1 MNHALSRPT
10 PLGGAEMRATV
21 RELPR
26 DGRGRAAFAACRR
39 SCRVVHLKGTF
50 GGSST
55 AEHSAVNRRVVGS
68 NPTPRA
74 SKRPVSR
81 DAGLFRTRTLDLP
94 EKWLKTPRGVFNH
107 GRSEMR
113 KPIIAAALVV
123 AGVMA
128 VPASAGAQG

>member
-39 SCRVVHLKGTF
+39 PCRVVHLKGTF

-74 SKRPVSR
+74 LRGPCRKTRASLRFRARLLRGAWSGPTDLSVGVRTPTHAAFTPFAGESR
-81 DAGLFRTRTLDLP
+81 
-94 EKWLKTPRGVFNH
+94 
-107 GRSEMR
+107 
-113 KPIIAAALVV
+113 
-123 AGVMA
+123 
-128 VPASAGAQG
+128 